1 MSDYVKIMEQ
11 YKIARR
17 GGRDDDAK
25 ALLEKARKLAKDK
38 KVSEDEMIAGA
49 YI

>member
-17 GGRDDDAK
+17 GGREDDAK
-25 ALLEKARKLAKDK
+25 ALLEKARKLAKSK
-38 KVSEDEMIAGA
+38 KVTEDEMIAGA